1 MEGKGRQAD
10 KTIQGHFQ
18 LHNKFKTGLGLT
30 RGSVLSGGRRENE
43 KEREGEEGNK
53 RREERMNGGRRQMDR
68 HIEID

>member
-43 KEREGEEGNK
+43 KEREG
-53 RREERMNGGRRQMDR
+53 
-68 HIEID
+68 